1 MNNMSINEINKEEE
15 RVFNVEQ
22 ACKYLQTTRITLYK
36 LINEGKFPAAKVGRS
51 WRILKSEID
60 KYLRGE

>member
-1 MNNMSINEINKEEE
+1 MNNMSKNEINKGED

-36 LINEGKFPAAKVGRS
+36 LINEGKIPAAKVGRS